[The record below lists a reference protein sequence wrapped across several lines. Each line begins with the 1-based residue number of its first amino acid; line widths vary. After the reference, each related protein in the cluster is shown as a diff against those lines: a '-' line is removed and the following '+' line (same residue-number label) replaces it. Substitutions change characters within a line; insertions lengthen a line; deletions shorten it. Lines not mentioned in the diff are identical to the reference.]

1 MSDSPCIGICSTT
14 YGDFVC
20 RGCKRF
26 AHEVTGW
33 NHYTRAQREAVW
45 ERLSKLLT
53 QSMQDHLVRDHQA
66 DAMRFFFFKQKTA
79 YEILAQLK
87 AEVASDARQDMAVCL
102 QRLGLAPCAEPSSID
117 RLPALVDAIENGFL
131 MRSEAHYEHSFST
144 SLASAVRR
152 HDHGKGS

>member
-33 NHYTRAQREAVW
+33 NRYTDAQCEAIW
-45 ERLSKLLT
+45 ERLSKLLM
-53 QSMQDHLVRDHQA
+53 QSIQEHLAIEGAALRSAESAHELLSNLKDEVARDAAQDVTICLRRMGLASQVRD
-66 DAMRFFFFKQKTA
+66 
-79 YEILAQLK
+79 
-87 AEVASDARQDMAVCL
+87 
-102 QRLGLAPCAEPSSID
+102 SSINT
-117 RLPALVDAIENGFL
+117 LPALLAAIENGFL

-144 SLASAVRR
+144 SLASAVRQ
-152 HDHGKGS
+152 HKEA